1 VFLSELSGGL
11 APQLRVVSQ
20 RLDDAAT
27 GVAAHPQDGIDEV
40 DSGLPAAVVVEQG
53 DEIVKVSSPS
63 RQPRNAGRAPARRSR
78 PTRRPSAPEESLQL
92 A

>member
-1 VFLSELSGGL
+1 MFLSELSGGL

-40 DSGLPAAVVVEQG
+40 D
-53 DEIVKVSSPS
+53 
-63 RQPRNAGRAPARRSR
+63 
-78 PTRRPSAPEESLQL
+78 
-92 A
+92 